1 MGLDIFLT
9 KKKRT
14 NIGYFRKV
22 NFLVKF
28 FEDKGFDVPNQ
39 TPLAITREDAE
50 ELLSKCEEVLKD
62 HSKGP
67 ELLPTMSGFFFG
79 STDYDD
85 YYYDDVEEVRD
96 YVKDKLLPEFDTLEE
111 GEDIYFETWFW
122 YMERKYIVYKYTS
135 PSGKVYI
142 G

>member
-9 KKKRT
+9 KKKRSE
-14 NIGYFRKV
+14 IGYFRKV

-28 FEDKGFDVPNQ
+28 FEKKGFDVSNQ
-39 TPLAITREDAE
+39 TPLAIKREDAE
-50 ELLSKCEEVLKD
+50 ELLSKCEKVLWD

-85 YYYDDVEEVRD
+85 YYYEDVEAVRD
-96 YVKDKLLPEFDTLEE
+96 YVKDKLLPEFDTLKE
-111 GEDIYFETWFW
+111 GEDIYFETW
-122 YMERKYIVYKYTS
+122 Y
-135 PSGKVYI
+135 
-142 G
+142 

>member
-62 HSKGP
+62 HSKGL

-79 STDYDD
+79 NTDYND
-85 YYYDDVEEVRD
+85 YYYDSVEAVRD
-96 YVKDKLLPEFDTLEE
+96 YVKDKLLPEFDALEE
-111 GEDIYFETWFW
+111 GEDIYFETW
-122 YMERKYIVYKYTS
+122 Y
-135 PSGKVYI
+135 
-142 G
+142 

>member
-39 TPLAITREDAE
+39 TPLAIMREDAE

-79 STDYDD
+79 STDYND
-85 YYYDDVEEVRD
+85 YYYDAVEAVRD

-111 GEDIYFETWFW
+111 DEDIYFETWF
-122 YMERKYIVYKYTS
+122 
-135 PSGKVYI
+135 
-142 G
+142 

>member
-9 KKKRT
+9 KKKCSE
-14 NIGYFRKV
+14 IGYFRKV
-22 NFLVKF
+22 NFLVNF
-28 FEDKGFDVPNQ
+28 FKKKGFDVPNQ
-39 TPLAITREDAE
+39 IPLAIKREDAE

-79 STDYDD
+79 STDYDN
-85 YYYDDVEEVRD
+85 YYYDDVEAVRD

-111 GEDIYFETWFW
+111 EEDIYFETWF
-122 YMERKYIVYKYTS
+122 
-135 PSGKVYI
+135 
-142 G
+142 

>member
-50 ELLSKCEEVLKD
+50 ELLSKCEEVLND

-79 STDYDD
+79 STDYDN
-85 YYYDDVEEVRD
+85 YYYDDVEVVRD

-111 GEDIYFETWFW
+111 EENIYFETW
-122 YMERKYIVYKYTS
+122 Y
-135 PSGKVYI
+135 
-142 G
+142 

>member
-1 MGLDIFLT
+1 MGLDIFIT
-9 KKKRT
+9 RKKRYQ
-14 NIGYFRKV
+14 IGYFRKV

-28 FEDKGFDVPNQ
+28 FEKKGFDVENQ
-39 TPLAITREDAE
+39 VPLAITKEDAE

-85 YYYDDVEEVRD
+85 YYYKNVEYVRD
-96 YVKDKLLPEFDTLEE
+96 YIKNELLQEFDDLGEN
-111 GEDIYFETWFW
+111 EDIYFETW
-122 YMERKYIVYKYTS
+122 Y
-135 PSGKVYI
+135 
-142 G
+142 

>member
-9 KKKRT
+9 KKKRSE
-14 NIGYFRKV
+14 IGYFRKV

-28 FEDKGFDVPNQ
+28 FEKKGFDVSNQ
-39 TPLAITREDAE
+39 TPLVIKREDAE
-50 ELLSKCEEVLKD
+50 ELLSKCEEVLWD

-85 YYYDDVEEVRD
+85 YYYDDVEAVRD
-96 YVKDKLLPEFDTLEE
+96 YVKDKLLPEFATLEE
-111 GEDIYFETWFW
+111 GEDIYFETW
-122 YMERKYIVYKYTS
+122 Y
-135 PSGKVYI
+135 
-142 G
+142 

>member
-9 KKKRT
+9 KKKRSE
-14 NIGYFRKV
+14 IGYFRKV

-28 FEDKGFDVPNQ
+28 FERKGFDVLNQ
-39 TPLAITREDAE
+39 IPLVIKKEDAE

-62 HSKGP
+62 RSKGP

-85 YYYDDVEEVRD
+85 YYYDNVEAVRD
-96 YVKDKLLPEFDTLEE
+96 YVKDKLLPEFDALKE
-111 GEDIYFETWFW
+111 GEYICFETWF
-122 YMERKYIVYKYTS
+122 
-135 PSGKVYI
+135 
-142 G
+142 